1 MSQVKDIIDGIKH
14 RLPDRVNLYPALNRA
29 VRMISKRLF
38 FHKAS
43 MIQGVLSVS
52 ISADASSG
60 SLPDDFWGLISRPY
74 RSTDTYTLMPVP
86 DKEIELKYNNN
97 STPIYYKVS
106 GTTLHLYPGSSGAIT
121 INGDY
126 WKRPT
131 KLTKTEDTMPFNEL
145 FDDAIEEALIHIY
158 VTGDST
164 GNPND
169 ISLMQNFI
177 NKAVDEVAPYIDKQA
192 PQRVPDNV
200 GLDYMTNEDW

>member
-1 MSQVKDIIDGIKH
+1 MSQVRDIVDGIKH
-14 RLPDRVNLYPALNRA
+14 RLPDRVNIYPALNRA

-43 MIQGVLSVS
+43 MIQGALSVS
-52 ISADASSG
+52 ISADSSTG
-60 SLPDDFWGLISRPY
+60 SLPSDFWGLISQPY

-86 DKEIELKYNNN
+86 GKEMELKYNNN
-97 STPIYYKVS
+97 STPVYYKIL
-106 GTTLHLYPGSSGAIT
+106 GTTLHLYPGSSSAIT

-126 WKRPT
+126 WQKPT
-131 KLTKTEDTMPFNEL
+131 KLTKNSDTMPFNEL
-145 FDDAIEEALIHIY
+145 FDDAIEEGLIHIY
-158 VTGDST
+158 VTGDSS

-192 PQRVPDNV
+192 PKRVQDSM